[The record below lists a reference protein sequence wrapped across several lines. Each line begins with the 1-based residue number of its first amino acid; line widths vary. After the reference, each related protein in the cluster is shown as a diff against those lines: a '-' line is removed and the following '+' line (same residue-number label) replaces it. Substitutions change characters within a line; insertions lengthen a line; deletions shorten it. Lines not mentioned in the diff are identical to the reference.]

1 MSNTTATPSIADLKV
16 SHMAETLI
24 GSEIIKLAGEV
35 NEKIKNGEKIFNLTI
50 GDFNPK
56 IFPIPTE
63 LKKEIIT
70 AYEQHETNYPAA
82 DGVAELRKAVSNL
95 IEKRQGL
102 IYPPEE
108 VLIAGGARPIIY
120 AIFRTILDPGDKV
133 LFPVPSWNNNHYT
146 HMNSGDYSNQIVV
159 ETTPENNFMPEAK
172 ELAPHLSEVALVSLC
187 SPLNPTGTTFT
198 KETLTEICNLIL
210 AENKRRGPNEKP
222 LYLLYDQIYWAL
234 TFGGVVHHD
243 PVTLRPEMRK
253 YTIFVDGISKSLAAT
268 GVRVGWALG
277 PKAIIDKMKSLL
289 SHVGAWAPKAE
300 QVATARYLSDLN
312 QYDKFLSE
320 IKGKVNDRLVAFHAG
335 FQSLKSKGYN
345 VDSIAP
351 QAAIYLTIKLS
362 LQGQKTS
369 DGTMLTSTK
378 EVTRYILN
386 EAKVAVVPFNAFG
399 ASSDSNWYRLSVGTC
414 KLEDVD
420 AIIQGLETALSKL
433 S

>member
-1 MSNTTATPSIADLKV
+1 MSNTTATPSIAYLKV

-70 AYEQHETNYPAA
+70 AYEQDETNYPAA

-198 KETLTEICNLIL
+198 KETLTAICDLIL

-320 IKGKVNDRLVAFHAG
+320 IKAKVNDRLVAFHAG

-399 ASSDSNWYRLSVGTC
+399 ASSDSSWYRLSVGTC